1 MMLQEIEKLL
11 TDSCNGTKVE
21 LPCTFKNM
29 YASDLK
35 MDSLVAQL
43 SMLPDLLRT
52 ANSEHKMGIKKVT
65 SVNTICDL
73 FSTCSFAD
81 YDGRST
87 SIASYIPVISCMEP
101 EERAESDLRRP
112 QIPKF
117 LGGGHVPTNL
127 LPSKFFA
134 HASAPLNST
143 IFRRHWISMYRI

>member
-1 MMLQEIEKLL
+1 MLLQEIEKLL
-11 TDSCNGTKVE
+11 TDFCNGTKVE

-73 FSTCSFAD
+73 FNTCSFAKTMMVEVHRLFHI
-81 YDGRST
+81 Y
-87 SIASYIPVISCMEP
+87 
-101 EERAESDLRRP
+101 
-112 QIPKF
+112 Q
-117 LGGGHVPTNL
+117 
-127 LPSKFFA
+127 
-134 HASAPLNST
+134 
-143 IFRRHWISMYRI
+143 